1 MKNIIVAK
9 IMFGSCSDDLSL
21 DDEKAENDIRDAQD
35 LDEASAIKIISK
47 YIGCSFDVNNTM
59 SDTSSIISTTEEIE
73 CKKLKIT
80 EIDYDEYEFPR
91 VCAEATFEIESP
103 IKLTNKIISNW
114 EKANDDSL
122 VMAVNFYW
130 KDAEDKLY
138 FDGEEGI
145 TVKVA

>member
-9 IMFGSCSDDLSL
+9 IMFGSCSDDLNL
-21 DDEKAENDIRDAQD
+21 NDEQAENNIRDAQD

-47 YIGCSFDVNNTM
+47 YIGCSFDVSNTM
-59 SDTSSIISTTEEIE
+59 SDTSSIITTTEEIE
-73 CKKLKIT
+73 CKQLKIT

-91 VCAEATFEIESP
+91 VCAEATFEIDSP

-114 EKANDDSL
+114 EKENDDSL

-130 KDAEDKLY
+130 KDGEDKLY

-145 TVKVA
+145 AVKVA